1 MGCRQVSKTTSAS
14 NIGESRPSTYLDLE
28 PEADRTKLAEP
39 ELYLASHYI
48 RLVIRDEVH
57 RLPNAFQILRGLID
71 LNRPAGRRTGE
82 FLLLGYA
89 SIDLKQSGEALACR
103 IANLGIQPVDGVE
116 VPDHTLDR
124 LWSRRDLP

>member
-1 MGCRQVSKTTSAS
+1 MGRRQVGKATSAS

-28 PEADRTKLAEP
+28 PEADWAKLAEP
-39 ELYLASHYI
+39 ELYLASLCNK
-48 RLVIRDEVH
+48 LVIRDEVH

-71 LNRPAGRRTGE
+71 RNRPAGRRTGE

-103 IANLGIQPVDGVE
+103 IAYPGMQPVDGVE